1 MGRGR
6 ANAIACDL
14 LDEAGE
20 AELLGVITRERT
32 SSTKRVRL
40 SFVISCSRLAWEG

>member
-1 MGRGR
+1 MGPRLRVGGRGRAMGRGR

-20 AELLGVITRERT
+20 VELLGVITR
-32 SSTKRVRL
+32 
-40 SFVISCSRLAWEG
+40 